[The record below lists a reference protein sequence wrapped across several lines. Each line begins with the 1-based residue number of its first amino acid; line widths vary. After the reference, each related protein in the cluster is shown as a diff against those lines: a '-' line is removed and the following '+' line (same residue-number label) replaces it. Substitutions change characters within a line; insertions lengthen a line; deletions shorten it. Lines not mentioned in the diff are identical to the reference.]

1 LNKTLCH
8 EIFAAFLKAL
18 DDYSTDNRGDVGSW
32 VREAA
37 IMGLDILTRSL
48 VIHDTHPTH
57 HGIDSLFPSFFCC
70 STLFDD

>member
-8 EIFAAFLKAL
+8 QIFTAFLKAL

-37 IMGLDILTRSL
+37 IVGLDILTRLL
-48 VIHDTHPTH
+48 VIHDTHHIH
-57 HGIDSLFPSFFCC
+57 HGINSFFSLFIVPFC
-70 STLFDD
+70 LMI